1 MRSIYLSALIT
12 GFLLAGGLTDTNPIQ
27 TATAGAYLTRTIDND
42 ALGLNPASLGYY
54 GKPII
59 FGPAEDGKLDILG
72 LMDKD
77 TVSAFADLIHNYYSV
92 QLIANPSKKRVK
104 ETKKTFYHQF
114 GKNIPWAITKI
125 DSLYKLRVGD
135 FHNRD
140 TVDAFLDTVIG
151 SGFKDAWIVTR
162 NRPLEEPDQI
172 PYFTLTLAGAGLY
185 AGNNAIYPDWINN
198 QLFGGLDL
206 RDPGKKND
214 FLSVFPADNWNIN
227 MAAEIN
233 FMSFTLGNFG
243 LSIVQPE
250 VLGSGNLPP
259 AIMDVL
265 FEGVKFEQPKDLS
278 ALHMSLLA
286 ASPISVDYG
295 RQLQLPQLKNIVD
308 RFYAGAGL
316 NLLVGIADM
325 HVDADRLEIITTPDS
340 VLIEGKTTILTN
352 FDLEEFNLPDSPTPA
367 LGTGFSL
374 DLGVVADINPLLSVS
389 LSLKDLFGTTTWPE
403 RYISENEFSIR
414 LSAEDIDEIKDYN
427 DEQMDSLEQSFTK
440 FDTSYATGSGKTAY
454 PSQFILG
461 SSYRILQDLTVHAS
475 FRHFMNNDYLEGI
488 TPQLSIGVEY
498 EPTPVFPVYC
508 GIGIGGLDGFKWG
521 TGFRLNLGHFQW
533 NTGFGQTG
541 GIFNTSKGICF
552 STDFRLIF

>member
-1 MRSIYLSALIT
+1 MIT
-12 GFLLAGGLTDTNPIQ
+12 GFLFAGGVTDTNPIQ
-27 TATAGAYLTRTIDND
+27 TATAGAYMTRTIDND
-42 ALGLNPASLGYY
+42 ALGVNPASLGYY

-59 FGPAEDGKLDILG
+59 FAAAEVGKLDTLG
-72 LMDKD
+72 LMEKD
-77 TVSAFADLIHNYYSV
+77 TVSASTDSTQNYYSV
-92 QLIANPSKKRVK
+92 QLIASPSKKRVK
-104 ETKKTFYHQF
+104 ETKKTFYSQF

-140 TVDAFLDTVIG
+140 TVDAFLGTVIG

-185 AGNNAIYPDWINN
+185 AGNNAIYPNWINN

-206 RDPGKKND
+206 RDPGKKD
-214 FLSVFPADNWNIN
+214 EFLSVFPADKWNIN

-243 LSIVQPE
+243 LSIFQPE

-278 ALHMSLLA
+278 ALHLSLLA

-295 RQLQLPQLKNIVD
+295 RQLEFHQLENIID
-308 RFYAGAGL
+308 RFYAGVGL
-316 NLLVGIADM
+316 NLLVGLTDI
-325 HVDADRLEIITTPDS
+325 HVDADRLEITTTPDS
-340 VLIEGKTTILTN
+340 ILIEGETTILTN
-352 FDLEEFNLPDSPTPA
+352 FDLDSPA
-367 LGTGFSL
+367 SARGTGFSL
-374 DLGVVADINPLLSVS
+374 DLGVVADINPHLSVS

-403 RYISENEFSIR
+403 RYIAENEFSIR
-414 LSAEDIDEIKDYN
+414 LSSEDIDEIKDYN
-427 DEQMDSLEQSFTK
+427 DEQMDSLEQSFTEL
-440 FDTSYATGSGKTAY
+440 DTSYAAGSGKTAY

-461 SSYRILQDLTVHAS
+461 SSYRILQDLIVHAS

-488 TPQLSIGVEY
+488 APQLSIGVEY
-498 EPTPVFPVYC
+498 EPTPVFPIYC

-521 TGFRLNLGHFQW
+521 SGFRLNLGAFQW

>member
-1 MRSIYLSALIT
+1 MRSIYLSAMIT
-12 GFLLAGGLTDTNPIQ
+12 GFLFAGGVTDTNPIQ
-27 TATAGAYLTRTIDND
+27 TATAGAYMTRTIDND
-42 ALGLNPASLGYY
+42 ALGVNPASLGYY

-59 FGPAEDGKLDILG
+59 FAAAEDGKLDTLG
-72 LMDKD
+72 LMEKD
-77 TVSAFADLIHNYYSV
+77 TVSASTDSIQNYYSV
-92 QLIANPSKKRVK
+92 QLIASTSKKRVK
-104 ETKKTFYHQF
+104 ETKKTFYSQF

-140 TVDAFLDTVIG
+140 TVDAFLGTVIG

-185 AGNNAIYPDWINN
+185 AGNNAIYPNWINN

-206 RDPGKKND
+206 RDPGKKDD
-214 FLSVFPADNWNIN
+214 FLSVFPADKWNIN

-243 LSIVQPE
+243 LSIFQPE

-278 ALHMSLLA
+278 ALRLSLLA

-295 RQLQLPQLKNIVD
+295 RQLEFPQLENIID
-308 RFYAGAGL
+308 RFYAGVGL
-316 NLLVGIADM
+316 NLLVGLTDI
-325 HVDADRLEIITTPDS
+325 HVDADRLEITTTPDS
-340 VLIEGKTTILTN
+340 ILIEGETTILTN
-352 FDLEEFNLPDSPTPA
+352 FDLDSPA
-367 LGTGFSL
+367 SARGTGFSL
-374 DLGVVADINPLLSVS
+374 DLGVVADINPHLSVS

-403 RYISENEFSIR
+403 RYIAENEFSIR
-414 LSAEDIDEIKDYN
+414 LSSEDIDEIKDYN
-427 DEQMDSLEQSFTK
+427 DEQMDSLEQSFTEL
-440 FDTSYATGSGKTAY
+440 DTSYAAGSGKTAY

-461 SSYRILQDLTVHAS
+461 SSYRILQDLIVHAS

-488 TPQLSIGVEY
+488 APQLSIGVEY
-498 EPTPVFPVYC
+498 EPTPVFPIYC

-521 TGFRLNLGHFQW
+521 SGFRLNLGAFQW

>member
-1 MRSIYLSALIT
+1 MRSIYLSAMIT
-12 GFLLAGGLTDTNPIQ
+12 GFLFAGGVTDTNPIQ

-42 ALGLNPASLGYY
+42 ALGVNPASLGYY

-59 FGPAEDGKLDILG
+59 FAAAEDGKLDTLG
-72 LMDKD
+72 LMEKD
-77 TVSAFADLIHNYYSV
+77 TVSASADSTQNYYSV
-92 QLIANPSKKRVK
+92 QLIASPSKKRVK
-104 ETKKTFYHQF
+104 ETKKTFYSQF

-125 DSLYKLRVGD
+125 DSLYKLWVGD

-140 TVDAFLDTVIG
+140 TVDVFLGTVIE
-151 SGFKDAWIVTR
+151 SGFEDAWIVTK

-185 AGNNAIYPDWINN
+185 AGNNAIYPNWINN

-206 RDPGKKND
+206 RDPGKKDD
-214 FLSVFPADNWNIN
+214 FLSVFPADKWNIN

-243 LSIVQPE
+243 LSIFQPE

-278 ALHMSLLA
+278 ALHLSLLA

-295 RQLQLPQLKNIVD
+295 RQLEFPQLENIVD

-316 NLLVGIADM
+316 NLLVGLTDI
-325 HVDADRLEIITTPDS
+325 HVGADRLDITTTPDS
-340 VLIEGKTTILTN
+340 ILIEGKTTILTN
-352 FDLEEFNLPDSPTPA
+352 FDLDSPASA
-367 LGTGFSL
+367 LGTGFTL
-374 DLGVVADINPLLSVS
+374 DLGVVADINPHLSVS

-403 RYISENEFSIR
+403 RYIAENEFSIR
-414 LSAEDIDEIKDYN
+414 LSSEDIDEIKDYN
-427 DEQMDSLEQSFTK
+427 DEQMDSLQQSFTEL
-440 FDTSYATGSGKTAY
+440 DTSYAAGSGKTAY

-461 SSYRILQDLTVHAS
+461 SSYRILQDLIIHAS
-475 FRHFMNNDYLEGI
+475 FRHFMNNDYLVGI
-488 TPQLSIGVEY
+488 APQLSIGVEY
-498 EPTPVFPVYC
+498 EPTPVFPIYC

-521 TGFRLNLGHFQW
+521 TGFRLNLGAFQW
-533 NTGFGQTG
+533 NTGFGQNG

>member
-1 MRSIYLSALIT
+1 MRSIYLSAMIT
-12 GFLLAGGLTDTNPIQ
+12 GFLFAGGVTDTNPIQ
-27 TATAGAYLTRTIDND
+27 TATAGAYMTRTIDND
-42 ALGLNPASLGYY
+42 ALGVNPASLGYY

-59 FGPAEDGKLDILG
+59 FAAAEDGKLDTLG
-72 LMDKD
+72 LMEKD
-77 TVSAFADLIHNYYSV
+77 TVSASTDSIQNYYSV
-92 QLIANPSKKRVK
+92 QLIASTSKKRVK
-104 ETKKTFYHQF
+104 ETKKTFYSQF

-140 TVDAFLDTVIG
+140 TVDAFLGTVIG

-185 AGNNAIYPDWINN
+185 AGNNAIYPNWINN

-206 RDPGKKND
+206 RDPGKKDD
-214 FLSVFPADNWNIN
+214 FLSVFPADKWNIN

-243 LSIVQPE
+243 LSIFQPE

-278 ALHMSLLA
+278 ALHLSLLA

-295 RQLQLPQLKNIVD
+295 RQLEFHQLENIVD

-316 NLLVGIADM
+316 NLLVGLTDI
-325 HVDADRLEIITTPDS
+325 HVDADRLEITTTPDS
-340 VLIEGKTTILTN
+340 ILIEGETTILTN
-352 FDLEEFNLPDSPTPA
+352 FDLDSPA
-367 LGTGFSL
+367 SARGTGFSL
-374 DLGVVADINPLLSVS
+374 DLGVVADINPHLSVS

-403 RYISENEFSIR
+403 RYIAENEFSIR
-414 LSAEDIDEIKDYN
+414 LSSEDIDEIKDYN
-427 DEQMDSLEQSFTK
+427 DEQMDSLEQSFTEL
-440 FDTSYATGSGKTAY
+440 DTSYAAGSGKTAY

-461 SSYRILQDLTVHAS
+461 SSYRILQDLIVHAS

-488 TPQLSIGVEY
+488 APQLSIGVEY
-498 EPTPVFPVYC
+498 EPTPVFPIYC

-521 TGFRLNLGHFQW
+521 SGFRLNLGAFQW

>member
-12 GFLLAGGLTDTNPIQ
+12 GSLLAGGVTDTNPIQ
-27 TATAGAYLTRTIDND
+27 TATAGAYLTRTIGND
-42 ALGLNPASLGYY
+42 ALDVNPASLGYY

-59 FGPAEDGKLDILG
+59 FGAAEDGTLDALG
-72 LMDKD
+72 LMEKD
-77 TVSAFADLIHNYYSV
+77 TVSASADSTQNYYSV

-104 ETKKTFYHQF
+104 ETKKTFYRQF

-125 DSLYKLRVGD
+125 DSLYKLQVGD

-140 TVDAFLDTVIG
+140 TVDAFRDTVIG
-151 SGFKDAWIVTR
+151 RGFKDAWIVTR
-162 NRPLEEPDQI
+162 NRPLEEPEQI

-185 AGNNAIYPDWINN
+185 AGNNAIYPNWINN

-206 RDPGKKND
+206 RDPGKKDD
-214 FLSVFPADNWNIN
+214 FLSVFPADKWNIN

-243 LSIVQPE
+243 LSIFQPE

-278 ALHMSLLA
+278 ALHLSLLA

-295 RQLQLPQLKNIVD
+295 RQLEFHQLENIVD

-316 NLLVGIADM
+316 NLLVGLTDI
-325 HVDADRLEIITTPDS
+325 HVDADRLEITTTPDS
-340 VLIEGKTTILTN
+340 ILIEGETTILTN
-352 FDLEEFNLPDSPTPA
+352 FDLDSPA
-367 LGTGFSL
+367 SARGTGFSL
-374 DLGVVADINPLLSVS
+374 DLGVVADINPHLSVS

-403 RYISENEFSIR
+403 RYIAENEFSIR
-414 LSAEDIDEIKDYN
+414 LSSEDIDEIKDYN
-427 DEQMDSLEQSFTK
+427 DEQMDSLEQSFTEL
-440 FDTSYATGSGKTAY
+440 DTSYAAGSGKTAY

-461 SSYRILQDLTVHAS
+461 SSYRILQDLIVHAS

-488 TPQLSIGVEY
+488 APQLSIGVEY
-498 EPTPVFPVYC
+498 EPTPVFPIYC

-521 TGFRLNLGHFQW
+521 TGFRLNLGAFQW
-533 NTGFGQTG
+533 NTGFGQNG

>member
-1 MRSIYLSALIT
+1 MRSIYLSAMIT
-12 GFLLAGGLTDTNPIQ
+12 GFLFAGGVTDTNPIQ
-27 TATAGAYLTRTIDND
+27 TATAGAYLTRTIGND
-42 ALGLNPASLGYY
+42 ALDVNPASLGYY

-59 FGPAEDGKLDILG
+59 FAAAEVGKLDTLG
-72 LMDKD
+72 LMEKD
-77 TVSAFADLIHNYYSV
+77 TVSASTDSTQNYYSV
-92 QLIANPSKKRVK
+92 QLIASPSKKRVK
-104 ETKKTFYHQF
+104 ETKKTFYSQF

-140 TVDAFLDTVIG
+140 TVDAFLGTVIG

-185 AGNNAIYPDWINN
+185 AGNNAIYPNWINN

-206 RDPGKKND
+206 RDPGKKDD
-214 FLSVFPADNWNIN
+214 FLSVFPADKWNIN

-243 LSIVQPE
+243 LSIFQPE

-265 FEGVKFEQPKDLS
+265 FEGIKFEQPKDLS
-278 ALHMSLLA
+278 ALHLSLLA

-295 RQLQLPQLKNIVD
+295 RQLEFPQLENIVD

-316 NLLVGIADM
+316 NLLVGLTDI
-325 HVDADRLEIITTPDS
+325 HVDADRLEITTTPDS
-340 VLIEGKTTILTN
+340 ILIEGETTILTN
-352 FDLEEFNLPDSPTPA
+352 FDLDSPA
-367 LGTGFSL
+367 SARGTGFSL
-374 DLGVVADINPLLSVS
+374 DLGVVADINPHLSVS

-403 RYISENEFSIR
+403 RYIAENEFSIR
-414 LSAEDIDEIKDYN
+414 LSSEDIDEIKDYN
-427 DEQMDSLEQSFTK
+427 DEQMDSLEQSFTEL
-440 FDTSYATGSGKTAY
+440 DTSYAAGSGKTAY

-461 SSYRILQDLTVHAS
+461 SSYRILQDLIVHAS

-488 TPQLSIGVEY
+488 APQLSIGVEY
-498 EPTPVFPVYC
+498 EPTPVFPIYC

-521 TGFRLNLGHFQW
+521 TGFRLNLGAFQW
-533 NTGFGQTG
+533 NTGFGQNG

>member
-1 MRSIYLSALIT
+1 MRSLYLSALIT

-27 TATAGAYLTRTIDND
+27 TATAGAYLTRTIGND
-42 ALGLNPASLGYY
+42 ALGVNPASLGYY

-59 FGPAEDGKLDILG
+59 FGAAEDGKRDTLG
-72 LMDKD
+72 LMEKD
-77 TVSAFADLIHNYYSV
+77 TVSASEDSIQNYYSV

-104 ETKKTFYHQF
+104 ETKITFYGQF
-114 GKNIPWAITKI
+114 GNNIPWAVTKI
-125 DSLYKLRVGD
+125 DTLYKLRVGD

-151 SGFKDAWIVTR
+151 SGFKDAWIVTK
-162 NRPLEEPDQI
+162 NRPLEEPEQI

-185 AGNNAIYPDWINN
+185 VGNNAIYPDWINN

-206 RDPGKKND
+206 RDPGKKDD

-233 FMSFTLGNFG
+233 SMSFTLGNFG
-243 LSIVQPE
+243 LSILQPK

-265 FEGVKFEQPKDLS
+265 FEGIKFEQPKDLS
-278 ALHMSLLA
+278 ALHLSLLA

-427 DEQMDSLEQSFTK
+427 DEQMDSLEQSFTE

-461 SSYRILQDLTVHAS
+461 GSYRILQDLIVHAS
-475 FRHFMNNDYLEGI
+475 FRHFLNNDYLEDI
-488 TPQLSIGVEY
+488 TPQLSISVEY
-498 EPTPVFPVYC
+498 EPTPVFPIYC

-521 TGFRLNLGHFQW
+521 TGFRLNLGAFQW
-533 NTGFGQTG
+533 NTGFGQNG
-541 GIFNTSKGICF
+541 GIFNTSKGMCF

>member
-1 MRSIYLSALIT
+1 M
-12 GFLLAGGLTDTNPIQ
+12 
-27 TATAGAYLTRTIDND
+27 
-42 ALGLNPASLGYY
+42 
-54 GKPII
+54 
-59 FGPAEDGKLDILG
+59 E
-72 LMDKD
+72 KD
-77 TVSAFADLIHNYYSV
+77 TVSASADLTQNYYSV

-104 ETKKTFYHQF
+104 ETKKTFYSQF

-140 TVDAFLDTVIG
+140 TVDAFLEIVIG

-185 AGNNAIYPDWINN
+185 ASNNAIYPDWINN

-206 RDPGKKND
+206 RDPGKKDD

-233 FMSFTLGNFG
+233 TMSFTLGNFG
-243 LSIVQPE
+243 LSILQPK

-265 FEGVKFEQPKDLS
+265 FEGIKFEQPKDLS
-278 ALHMSLLA
+278 ALHLSLLA
-286 ASPISVDYG
+286 ASSISVDYG

-374 DLGVVADINPLLSVS
+374 DLGVVADINHQLSVS
-389 LSLKDLFGTTTWPE
+389 LALKDLFGTTTWPE
-403 RYISENEFSIR
+403 RYITENEFSIR

-461 SSYRILQDLTVHAS
+461 GSYRILQDLIVHAS
-475 FRHFMNNDYLEGI
+475 FRHFLNNDYLEGI
-488 TPQLSIGVEY
+488 TPQLSISVEY
-498 EPTPVFPVYC
+498 EPTPVFPIYF

-521 TGFRLNLGHFQW
+521 TGFRLNLGAFQW
-533 NTGFGQTG
+533 NTGFGQNG
-541 GIFNTSKGICF
+541 GIFNTSKGMCF

>member
-1 MRSIYLSALIT
+1 MRSIYLSAMIT
-12 GFLLAGGLTDTNPIQ
+12 GFLFAGGVTDTNPIQ
-27 TATAGAYLTRTIDND
+27 TATAGAYMTRTIDND
-42 ALGLNPASLGYY
+42 ALGVNPASLGYY

-59 FGPAEDGKLDILG
+59 FAAAEDGKLDTLG
-72 LMDKD
+72 LMEKD
-77 TVSAFADLIHNYYSV
+77 TVSASTDSIQNYYSV
-92 QLIANPSKKRVK
+92 QLIASTSKKRVK
-104 ETKKTFYHQF
+104 ETKKTFYSQF

-140 TVDAFLDTVIG
+140 TVDAFLGTVIG

-185 AGNNAIYPDWINN
+185 AGNNAIYPNWINN

-206 RDPGKKND
+206 RDPGKKDD
-214 FLSVFPADNWNIN
+214 FLSVFPADKWNIN

-243 LSIVQPE
+243 LSIFQPE

-278 ALHMSLLA
+278 ALHLSLLA

-295 RQLQLPQLKNIVD
+295 RQLEFHQLENIID
-308 RFYAGAGL
+308 RFYAGVGL
-316 NLLVGIADM
+316 NLLVGLTDI
-325 HVDADRLEIITTPDS
+325 HVDADRLEITTTPDS
-340 VLIEGKTTILTN
+340 ILIEGETTILTN
-352 FDLEEFNLPDSPTPA
+352 FDLDSPA
-367 LGTGFSL
+367 SARGTGFSL
-374 DLGVVADINPLLSVS
+374 DLGVVADINPHLSVS

-403 RYISENEFSIR
+403 RYIAENEFSIR
-414 LSAEDIDEIKDYN
+414 LSSEDIDEIKDYN
-427 DEQMDSLEQSFTK
+427 DEQMDSLEQSFTEL
-440 FDTSYATGSGKTAY
+440 DTSYAAGSGKTAY

-461 SSYRILQDLTVHAS
+461 SSYRILQDLIVHAS

-488 TPQLSIGVEY
+488 APQLSIGVEY
-498 EPTPVFPVYC
+498 EPTPVFPIYC

-521 TGFRLNLGHFQW
+521 TGFRLNLGAFQW
-533 NTGFGQTG
+533 NTGFGQNG

>member
-27 TATAGAYLTRTIDND
+27 TATAGAYLTRTIGND
-42 ALGLNPASLGYY
+42 ALGVNPASLGYY

-59 FGPAEDGKLDILG
+59 FGAAEDGKLDTLG
-72 LMDKD
+72 LMEKD
-77 TVSAFADLIHNYYSV
+77 TVSASEDSIQNYYSV

-104 ETKKTFYHQF
+104 ETKITFYGQF
-114 GKNIPWAITKI
+114 GNNIPWAVTKI
-125 DSLYKLRVGD
+125 DTLYKLRVGD

-151 SGFKDAWIVTR
+151 SGFKDAWIVTK
-162 NRPLEEPDQI
+162 NRPLEEPEQI

-185 AGNNAIYPDWINN
+185 VGNNAIYPDWINN

-206 RDPGKKND
+206 RDPGKKDD

-233 FMSFTLGNFG
+233 TMSFTLGNFG
-243 LSIVQPE
+243 LSILQPK

-265 FEGVKFEQPKDLS
+265 FEGIKFEQPKDLS
-278 ALHMSLLA
+278 ALHISLLA

-427 DEQMDSLEQSFTK
+427 DEQMDSLEQSFTE

-461 SSYRILQDLTVHAS
+461 GSYRILQDLIVHAS
-475 FRHFMNNDYLEGI
+475 FRHFLNNDYLEDI
-488 TPQLSIGVEY
+488 TPQLSISIEY
-498 EPTPVFPVYC
+498 EPTPVFPIYC

-521 TGFRLNLGHFQW
+521 TGFRLNLGAFQW
-533 NTGFGQTG
+533 NTGFGQNG
-541 GIFNTSKGICF
+541 GIFNTSKGMCF

>member
-1 MRSIYLSALIT
+1 MRSIYLSAMIT
-12 GFLLAGGLTDTNPIQ
+12 GFLFAGGVTDTNPIQ
-27 TATAGAYLTRTIDND
+27 TATAGAYMTRTIDND
-42 ALGLNPASLGYY
+42 ALGVNPASLGYY

-59 FGPAEDGKLDILG
+59 FAAAEVGKLDTLG
-72 LMDKD
+72 LMEKD
-77 TVSAFADLIHNYYSV
+77 TVSASTDSTQNYYSV
-92 QLIANPSKKRVK
+92 QLIASPSKKRVK
-104 ETKKTFYHQF
+104 ETKKTFYSQF

-140 TVDAFLDTVIG
+140 TVDAFLGTVIG

-185 AGNNAIYPDWINN
+185 AGNNAIYPNWINN

-206 RDPGKKND
+206 RDPGKKDD
-214 FLSVFPADNWNIN
+214 FLSVFPADKWNIN

-243 LSIVQPE
+243 LSIFQPE

-278 ALHMSLLA
+278 ALHLSLLA

-295 RQLQLPQLKNIVD
+295 RQLEFHQLENIID
-308 RFYAGAGL
+308 RFYAGVGL
-316 NLLVGIADM
+316 NLLVGLTDI
-325 HVDADRLEIITTPDS
+325 HVDADRLEITTTPDS
-340 VLIEGKTTILTN
+340 ILIEGETTILTN
-352 FDLEEFNLPDSPTPA
+352 FDLDSPA
-367 LGTGFSL
+367 SARGTGFSL
-374 DLGVVADINPLLSVS
+374 DLGVVADINPHLSVS

-403 RYISENEFSIR
+403 RYIAENEFSIR
-414 LSAEDIDEIKDYN
+414 LSSEDIDEIKDYN
-427 DEQMDSLEQSFTK
+427 DEQMDSLEQSFTEL
-440 FDTSYATGSGKTAY
+440 DTSYAAGSGKTAY

-461 SSYRILQDLTVHAS
+461 SSYRILQDLIVHAS

-488 TPQLSIGVEY
+488 APQLSIGVEY
-498 EPTPVFPVYC
+498 EPTPVFPIYC

-521 TGFRLNLGHFQW
+521 TGFRLNLGAFQW
-533 NTGFGQTG
+533 NTGFGQNG

>member
-1 MRSIYLSALIT
+1 MIT
-12 GFLLAGGLTDTNPIQ
+12 GFLFAGGVTDTNPIQ
-27 TATAGAYLTRTIDND
+27 TATAGAYMTRTIDND
-42 ALGLNPASLGYY
+42 ALGVNPASLGYY

-59 FGPAEDGKLDILG
+59 FAAAEDGKLDTLG
-72 LMDKD
+72 LMEKD
-77 TVSAFADLIHNYYSV
+77 TVSASTDSTQNYYSV
-92 QLIANPSKKRVK
+92 QLIASPSKKRVK
-104 ETKKTFYHQF
+104 ETKKTFYSQF

-140 TVDAFLDTVIG
+140 TVDAFLGTVIG

-185 AGNNAIYPDWINN
+185 AGNNAIYPNWINN

-206 RDPGKKND
+206 RDPGKKD
-214 FLSVFPADNWNIN
+214 EFLSVFPADKWDIN

-243 LSIVQPE
+243 LSIFQPE

-278 ALHMSLLA
+278 ALHLSLLA

-295 RQLQLPQLKNIVD
+295 RQLEFHQLENIVD

-316 NLLVGIADM
+316 NLLVGLTDI
-325 HVDADRLEIITTPDS
+325 HVDADRLEITTTPDS
-340 VLIEGKTTILTN
+340 ILIEGETTILTN
-352 FDLEEFNLPDSPTPA
+352 FDLDSPA
-367 LGTGFSL
+367 SARGTGFSL
-374 DLGVVADINPLLSVS
+374 DLGVVADINPHLSVS

-403 RYISENEFSIR
+403 RYIAENEFSIR
-414 LSAEDIDEIKDYN
+414 LSSEDIDEIKDYN
-427 DEQMDSLEQSFTK
+427 DEQMDSLEQSFTEL
-440 FDTSYATGSGKTAY
+440 DTSYAAGSGKTAY

-461 SSYRILQDLTVHAS
+461 SSYRILQDLIVHAS

-488 TPQLSIGVEY
+488 APQLSIGVEY
-498 EPTPVFPVYC
+498 EPTPVFPIYC

-521 TGFRLNLGHFQW
+521 TGFRLNLGAFQW

>member
-27 TATAGAYLTRTIDND
+27 TATAGAYLTRTIGND
-42 ALGLNPASLGYY
+42 ALGVNPASLGYY

-59 FGPAEDGKLDILG
+59 FGAAEDGKLDTLG
-72 LMDKD
+72 LMEKD
-77 TVSAFADLIHNYYSV
+77 TVSASEDSIQNYYSV

-104 ETKKTFYHQF
+104 ETKITFYGQF
-114 GKNIPWAITKI
+114 GNNIPWAVTKI
-125 DSLYKLRVGD
+125 DTLYKLRVGD

-151 SGFKDAWIVTR
+151 SGFKDAWIVTK
-162 NRPLEEPDQI
+162 NRPLEEPEQI

-185 AGNNAIYPDWINN
+185 VGNNAIYPDWINN

-206 RDPGKKND
+206 RDPGKKDD

-243 LSIVQPE
+243 LSIFQPE

-278 ALHMSLLA
+278 ALHLSLLA

-295 RQLQLPQLKNIVD
+295 RQLEFHQLENIVD

-316 NLLVGIADM
+316 NLLVGLTDI
-325 HVDADRLEIITTPDS
+325 HVDADRLEITTTPDS
-340 VLIEGKTTILTN
+340 ILIEGETTILTN
-352 FDLEEFNLPDSPTPA
+352 FDLDSPA
-367 LGTGFSL
+367 SARGTGFSL
-374 DLGVVADINPLLSVS
+374 DLGVVADINPHLSVS

-403 RYISENEFSIR
+403 RYIAENEFSIR
-414 LSAEDIDEIKDYN
+414 LSSEDIDEIKDYN
-427 DEQMDSLEQSFTK
+427 DEQMDSLEQSFTEL
-440 FDTSYATGSGKTAY
+440 DTSYAAGSGKTAY

-461 SSYRILQDLTVHAS
+461 SSYRILQDLIVHAS

-488 TPQLSIGVEY
+488 APQLSIGVEY
-498 EPTPVFPVYC
+498 EPTPVFPIYC

-521 TGFRLNLGHFQW
+521 TGFRLNLGAFQW
-533 NTGFGQTG
+533 NTGFGQNG

>member
-1 MRSIYLSALIT
+1 MIT
-12 GFLLAGGLTDTNPIQ
+12 GFLFAGGVTDTNPIQ

-42 ALGLNPASLGYY
+42 ALGVNPASLGYY

-59 FGPAEDGKLDILG
+59 FAAAEDGKLDTLG
-72 LMDKD
+72 LMEKD
-77 TVSAFADLIHNYYSV
+77 TVSASADSTQNYYSV
-92 QLIANPSKKRVK
+92 QLIASPSKKRVK
-104 ETKKTFYHQF
+104 ETKKTFYSQF

-125 DSLYKLRVGD
+125 DSLYKLWVGD

-140 TVDAFLDTVIG
+140 TVDVFLGTVIE
-151 SGFKDAWIVTR
+151 SGFEDAWIVTK

-185 AGNNAIYPDWINN
+185 AGNNAIYPNWINN

-206 RDPGKKND
+206 RDPGKKDD
-214 FLSVFPADNWNIN
+214 FLSVFPADKWNIN

-243 LSIVQPE
+243 LSIFQPE

-278 ALHMSLLA
+278 ALHLSLLA

-295 RQLQLPQLKNIVD
+295 RQLEFPQLENIVD

-316 NLLVGIADM
+316 NLLVGLTDI
-325 HVDADRLEIITTPDS
+325 HVGADRLDITTTPDS
-340 VLIEGKTTILTN
+340 ILIEGKTTILTN
-352 FDLEEFNLPDSPTPA
+352 FDLDSPASA
-367 LGTGFSL
+367 LGTGFTL
-374 DLGVVADINPLLSVS
+374 DLGVVADINPHLSVS

-403 RYISENEFSIR
+403 RYIAENEFSIR
-414 LSAEDIDEIKDYN
+414 LSSEDIDEIKDYN
-427 DEQMDSLEQSFTK
+427 DEQMDSLQQSFTEL
-440 FDTSYATGSGKTAY
+440 DTSYAAGSGKTAY

-461 SSYRILQDLTVHAS
+461 SSYRILQDLIIHAS
-475 FRHFMNNDYLEGI
+475 FRHFMNNDYLVGI
-488 TPQLSIGVEY
+488 APQLSIGVEY
-498 EPTPVFPVYC
+498 EPTPVFPIYC

-521 TGFRLNLGHFQW
+521 TGFRLNLGAFQW
-533 NTGFGQTG
+533 NTGFGQNG

>member
-1 MRSIYLSALIT
+1 MIT
-12 GFLLAGGLTDTNPIQ
+12 GFLFAGGVTDTNPIQ

-42 ALGLNPASLGYY
+42 ALGVNPASLGYY

-59 FGPAEDGKLDILG
+59 FAAAEDGKLDTLG
-72 LMDKD
+72 LMEKD
-77 TVSAFADLIHNYYSV
+77 TVSASADSTQNYYSV
-92 QLIANPSKKRVK
+92 QLIASPSKKRVK
-104 ETKKTFYHQF
+104 ETKKTFYSQF

-125 DSLYKLRVGD
+125 DSLYKLWVGD

-140 TVDAFLDTVIG
+140 TVDVFLGTVIE
-151 SGFKDAWIVTR
+151 SGFEDAWIVTK

-185 AGNNAIYPDWINN
+185 AGNNAIYPNWINN

-206 RDPGKKND
+206 RDPGKKDD
-214 FLSVFPADNWNIN
+214 FLSVFPADKWNIN

-243 LSIVQPE
+243 LSIFQPE

-278 ALHMSLLA
+278 ALHLSLLA

-295 RQLQLPQLKNIVD
+295 RQLEFPQLENIVD

-316 NLLVGIADM
+316 NLLVGLTDI
-325 HVDADRLEIITTPDS
+325 HVDADRLDITTTPDS
-340 VLIEGKTTILTN
+340 ILIEGKTTILTN
-352 FDLEEFNLPDSPTPA
+352 FDLDSPASA
-367 LGTGFSL
+367 LGTGFTL
-374 DLGVVADINPLLSVS
+374 DLGVVADINPHLSVS

-403 RYISENEFSIR
+403 RYIAENEFSIR
-414 LSAEDIDEIKDYN
+414 LSSEDIDEIKDYN
-427 DEQMDSLEQSFTK
+427 DEQMDSLQQSFTEL
-440 FDTSYATGSGKTAY
+440 DTSYAAGSGKTAY

-461 SSYRILQDLTVHAS
+461 SSYRILQDLIIHAS
-475 FRHFMNNDYLEGI
+475 FRHFMNNDYLVGI
-488 TPQLSIGVEY
+488 APQLSIGVEY
-498 EPTPVFPVYC
+498 EPTPVFPIYC

-521 TGFRLNLGHFQW
+521 TGFRLNLGAFQW
-533 NTGFGQTG
+533 NTGFGQNG

>member
-1 MRSIYLSALIT
+1 MRSIYLSAMIT
-12 GFLLAGGLTDTNPIQ
+12 GFLFAGGVTDTNPIQ
-27 TATAGAYLTRTIDND
+27 TATAGAYMTRTIDND
-42 ALGLNPASLGYY
+42 ALGVNPASLGYY

-59 FGPAEDGKLDILG
+59 FAAAEDGKLDTLG
-72 LMDKD
+72 LMEKD
-77 TVSAFADLIHNYYSV
+77 TVSASTDSIQNYYSV
-92 QLIANPSKKRVK
+92 QLIASTSKKRVK
-104 ETKKTFYHQF
+104 ETKKTFYSQF

-140 TVDAFLDTVIG
+140 TVDAFLGTVIG

-185 AGNNAIYPDWINN
+185 AGNNAIYPNWINN

-206 RDPGKKND
+206 RDPGKKDD
-214 FLSVFPADNWNIN
+214 FLSVFPADKWNIN

-243 LSIVQPE
+243 LSIFQPE

-278 ALHMSLLA
+278 ALHLSLLA

-295 RQLQLPQLKNIVD
+295 RQLEFHQLENIVD

-316 NLLVGIADM
+316 NLLVGLTDI
-325 HVDADRLEIITTPDS
+325 HVDADRLEITTTPDS
-340 VLIEGKTTILTN
+340 ILIEGETTILTN
-352 FDLEEFNLPDSPTPA
+352 FDLDSPA
-367 LGTGFSL
+367 SARGTGFSL
-374 DLGVVADINPLLSVS
+374 DLGVVADINPHLSVS

-403 RYISENEFSIR
+403 RYIAENEFSIR
-414 LSAEDIDEIKDYN
+414 LSSEDIDEIKDYN
-427 DEQMDSLEQSFTK
+427 DEQMDSLEQSFTEL
-440 FDTSYATGSGKTAY
+440 DTSYAAGSGKTAY

-461 SSYRILQDLTVHAS
+461 SSYRILQDLIVHAS

-488 TPQLSIGVEY
+488 APQLSIGVEY
-498 EPTPVFPVYC
+498 EPTPVFPIYC

-521 TGFRLNLGHFQW
+521 TGFRLNLGAFQW
-533 NTGFGQTG
+533 NTGFGQNG

>member
-1 MRSIYLSALIT
+1 MIT
-12 GFLLAGGLTDTNPIQ
+12 GFLFAGGVTDTNPIQ
-27 TATAGAYLTRTIDND
+27 TATAGAYMTRTIDND
-42 ALGLNPASLGYY
+42 ALGVNPASLGYY

-59 FGPAEDGKLDILG
+59 FAAAEVGKLDTLG
-72 LMDKD
+72 LMEKD
-77 TVSAFADLIHNYYSV
+77 TVSASTDSTQNYYSV
-92 QLIANPSKKRVK
+92 QLIASPSKKRVK
-104 ETKKTFYHQF
+104 ETKKTFYRQF

-140 TVDAFLDTVIG
+140 TVDAFLGTVIG

-185 AGNNAIYPDWINN
+185 AGNNAIYPNWINN

-206 RDPGKKND
+206 RDPGKKD
-214 FLSVFPADNWNIN
+214 EFLSVFPADKWDIN

-243 LSIVQPE
+243 LSIFQPE

-278 ALHMSLLA
+278 ALHLSLLA

-295 RQLQLPQLKNIVD
+295 RQLEFHQLENIID
-308 RFYAGAGL
+308 RFYAGVGL
-316 NLLVGIADM
+316 NLLVGLTDI
-325 HVDADRLEIITTPDS
+325 HVDADRLEITTTPDS
-340 VLIEGKTTILTN
+340 ILIEGETTILTN
-352 FDLEEFNLPDSPTPA
+352 FDLDSPA
-367 LGTGFSL
+367 SARGTGFSL
-374 DLGVVADINPLLSVS
+374 DLGVVADINPHLSVS

-403 RYISENEFSIR
+403 RYIAENEFSIR
-414 LSAEDIDEIKDYN
+414 LSSEDIDEIKDYN
-427 DEQMDSLEQSFTK
+427 DEQMDSLEQSFTEL
-440 FDTSYATGSGKTAY
+440 DTSYAAGSGKTAY

-461 SSYRILQDLTVHAS
+461 SSYRILQDLIVHAS

-488 TPQLSIGVEY
+488 APQLSIGVEY
-498 EPTPVFPVYC
+498 EPTPVFPIYC

-521 TGFRLNLGHFQW
+521 TGFRLNLGAFQW
-533 NTGFGQTG
+533 NTGFGQNG

>member
-1 MRSIYLSALIT
+1 MRSIYLSAMIT
-12 GFLLAGGLTDTNPIQ
+12 GFLFAGGVTDTNPIQ

-42 ALGLNPASLGYY
+42 ALGVNPASLGYY

-59 FGPAEDGKLDILG
+59 FAAAEDGKLDTLG
-72 LMDKD
+72 LMEKD
-77 TVSAFADLIHNYYSV
+77 TVSASADSTQNYYSV
-92 QLIANPSKKRVK
+92 QLIASPSKKRVK
-104 ETKKTFYHQF
+104 ETKKTFYSQF

-125 DSLYKLRVGD
+125 DSLYKLWVGD

-140 TVDAFLDTVIG
+140 TVDVFLGTVIE
-151 SGFKDAWIVTR
+151 SGFEDAWIVTK

-185 AGNNAIYPDWINN
+185 AGNNAIYPNWINN

-206 RDPGKKND
+206 RDPGKKDD
-214 FLSVFPADNWNIN
+214 FLSVFPADKWNIN

-243 LSIVQPE
+243 LSIFQPE

-278 ALHMSLLA
+278 ALHLSLLA

-295 RQLQLPQLKNIVD
+295 RQLEFPQLENIVD

-316 NLLVGIADM
+316 NLLVGLTDI
-325 HVDADRLEIITTPDS
+325 HVGADRLDITTTPDS
-340 VLIEGKTTILTN
+340 ILIEGKTTILTN
-352 FDLEEFNLPDSPTPA
+352 FDLDSPASA
-367 LGTGFSL
+367 LGTGFTL
-374 DLGVVADINPLLSVS
+374 DLGVVADINPHLSVS
-389 LSLKDLFGTTTWPE
+389 LSLKDLFGTTTWSE
-403 RYISENEFSIR
+403 RYITENEFSIR
-414 LSAEDIDEIKDYN
+414 LSAEDIDDIQDYN

-440 FDTSYATGSGKTAY
+440 LDTSYAAGSGKTAY

-461 SSYRILQDLTVHAS
+461 SSYRILQDLIIHAS
-475 FRHFMNNDYLEGI
+475 FRHFMNNDYLVGI
-488 TPQLSIGVEY
+488 APQLSIGVEY
-498 EPTPVFPVYC
+498 EPTPVFPIYC

-521 TGFRLNLGHFQW
+521 TGFRLNLGAFQW
-533 NTGFGQTG
+533 NTGFGQNG

>member
-1 MRSIYLSALIT
+1 
-12 GFLLAGGLTDTNPIQ
+12 
-27 TATAGAYLTRTIDND
+27 
-42 ALGLNPASLGYY
+42 
-54 GKPII
+54 
-59 FGPAEDGKLDILG
+59 
-72 LMDKD
+72 
-77 TVSAFADLIHNYYSV
+77 
-92 QLIANPSKKRVK
+92 
-104 ETKKTFYHQF
+104 
-114 GKNIPWAITKI
+114 
-125 DSLYKLRVGD
+125 
-135 FHNRD
+135 
-140 TVDAFLDTVIG
+140 VIG

-185 AGNNAIYPDWINN
+185 AGNNAIYPNWINN

-206 RDPGKKND
+206 RDPGKKDD
-214 FLSVFPADNWNIN
+214 FLSVFPADKWNIN

-243 LSIVQPE
+243 LSIFQPE

-278 ALHMSLLA
+278 ALHLSLLA

-295 RQLQLPQLKNIVD
+295 RQLEFHQLENIVD

-316 NLLVGIADM
+316 NLLVGLTDI
-325 HVDADRLEIITTPDS
+325 HVDADRLEITTTPDS
-340 VLIEGKTTILTN
+340 ILIEGETTILTN
-352 FDLEEFNLPDSPTPA
+352 FDLDSPA
-367 LGTGFSL
+367 SARGTGFSL
-374 DLGVVADINPLLSVS
+374 DLGVVADINPHLSVS

-403 RYISENEFSIR
+403 RYIAENEFSIR
-414 LSAEDIDEIKDYN
+414 LSSEDIDEIKDYN
-427 DEQMDSLEQSFTK
+427 DEQMDSLEQSFTEL
-440 FDTSYATGSGKTAY
+440 DTSYAAGSGKTAY

-461 SSYRILQDLTVHAS
+461 SSYRILQDLIVHAS

-488 TPQLSIGVEY
+488 APQLSIGVEY
-498 EPTPVFPVYC
+498 EPTPVFPIYC

-521 TGFRLNLGHFQW
+521 TGFRLNLGAFQW
-533 NTGFGQTG
+533 NTGFGQNG

>member
-27 TATAGAYLTRTIDND
+27 TATAGAYLTRTIGND
-42 ALGLNPASLGYY
+42 ALGVNPASLGYY

-59 FGPAEDGKLDILG
+59 FGAAEDGKLDTLG
-72 LMDKD
+72 LMEKD
-77 TVSAFADLIHNYYSV
+77 TVSASEDSIQNYYSV

-104 ETKKTFYHQF
+104 ETKITFYGQF
-114 GKNIPWAITKI
+114 GNNIPWAVTKI
-125 DSLYKLRVGD
+125 DTLYKLRVGD

-427 DEQMDSLEQSFTK
+427 DEQMDSLEQSFTE

-461 SSYRILQDLTVHAS
+461 GSYRILQDLIVHAS
-475 FRHFMNNDYLEGI
+475 FRHFLNNDYLEDI
-488 TPQLSIGVEY
+488 TPQLSISIEY
-498 EPTPVFPVYC
+498 EPTPVFPIYC

-521 TGFRLNLGHFQW
+521 TGFRLNLGAFQW
-533 NTGFGQTG
+533 NTGFGQNG
-541 GIFNTSKGICF
+541 GIFNTSKGMCF

>member
-1 MRSIYLSALIT
+1 MRSIYLSAMIT
-12 GFLLAGGLTDTNPIQ
+12 GFLFAGGVTDTNPIQ
-27 TATAGAYLTRTIDND
+27 TATAGAYMTRTIDND
-42 ALGLNPASLGYY
+42 ALGVNPASLGYY

-59 FGPAEDGKLDILG
+59 FAAAEDGKLDTLG
-72 LMDKD
+72 LMEKD
-77 TVSAFADLIHNYYSV
+77 TVSASTDSTQNYYSV
-92 QLIANPSKKRVK
+92 QLIASPSKKRVK
-104 ETKKTFYHQF
+104 ETKKTFYSQF

-140 TVDAFLDTVIG
+140 TVDAFLGTVIG

-185 AGNNAIYPDWINN
+185 AGNNAIYPNWINN

-206 RDPGKKND
+206 RDPGKKDD
-214 FLSVFPADNWNIN
+214 FLSVFPADKWNIN

-243 LSIVQPE
+243 LSIFQPE

-278 ALHMSLLA
+278 ALRLSLLA

-295 RQLQLPQLKNIVD
+295 RQLEFPQLENIVD

-316 NLLVGIADM
+316 NLLVGLTDI
-325 HVDADRLEIITTPDS
+325 HVDADRLEITTTPDS
-340 VLIEGKTTILTN
+340 ILIEGETTILTN
-352 FDLEEFNLPDSPTPA
+352 FDLDSPA
-367 LGTGFSL
+367 SARGTGFSL
-374 DLGVVADINPLLSVS
+374 DLGVVADINPHLSVS

-403 RYISENEFSIR
+403 RYIAENEFSIR
-414 LSAEDIDEIKDYN
+414 LSSEDIDEIKDYN
-427 DEQMDSLEQSFTK
+427 DEQMDSLEQSFTEL
-440 FDTSYATGSGKTAY
+440 DTSYAAGSGKTAY

-461 SSYRILQDLTVHAS
+461 SSYRILQDLIVHAS

-488 TPQLSIGVEY
+488 APQLSIGVEY
-498 EPTPVFPVYC
+498 EPTPVFPIYC

-521 TGFRLNLGHFQW
+521 SGFRLNLGAFQW
-533 NTGFGQTG
+533 NTGFGQNG

>member
-1 MRSIYLSALIT
+1 MRSIYLSAMIT
-12 GFLLAGGLTDTNPIQ
+12 GFLFAGGVTDTNPIQ
-27 TATAGAYLTRTIDND
+27 TATAGAYMTRTIDND
-42 ALGLNPASLGYY
+42 ALGVNPASLGYY

-59 FGPAEDGKLDILG
+59 FAAAEDGKLDTLG
-72 LMDKD
+72 LMEKD
-77 TVSAFADLIHNYYSV
+77 TVSASTDSIQNYYSV
-92 QLIANPSKKRVK
+92 QLIASTSKKRVK
-104 ETKKTFYHQF
+104 ETKKTFYSQF

-140 TVDAFLDTVIG
+140 TVDAFLGTVIG

-185 AGNNAIYPDWINN
+185 AGNNAIYPNWINN

-206 RDPGKKND
+206 RDPGKKDD
-214 FLSVFPADNWNIN
+214 FLSVFPADKWNIN

-243 LSIVQPE
+243 LSIFQPE

-278 ALHMSLLA
+278 ALHLSLLA

-295 RQLQLPQLKNIVD
+295 RQLEFPQLENIVD

-316 NLLVGIADM
+316 NLLVGLTDI
-325 HVDADRLEIITTPDS
+325 HVDADRLEITTTPDS
-340 VLIEGKTTILTN
+340 ILIEGETTILTN
-352 FDLEEFNLPDSPTPA
+352 FDLDSPA
-367 LGTGFSL
+367 SARGTGFSL
-374 DLGVVADINPLLSVS
+374 DLGVVADINPHLSVS

-403 RYISENEFSIR
+403 RYIAENEFSIR
-414 LSAEDIDEIKDYN
+414 LSSEDIDEIKDYN
-427 DEQMDSLEQSFTK
+427 DEQMDSLEQSFTEL
-440 FDTSYATGSGKTAY
+440 DTSYAAGSGKTAY

-461 SSYRILQDLTVHAS
+461 GSYRILQDLIVHAS
-475 FRHFMNNDYLEGI
+475 FRHFLNNDYLEDI
-488 TPQLSIGVEY
+488 TPQLSISIEY
-498 EPTPVFPVYC
+498 EPTPVFPIYC

-521 TGFRLNLGHFQW
+521 TGFRLNLGAFQW
-533 NTGFGQTG
+533 NTGFGQNG
-541 GIFNTSKGICF
+541 GIFNTSKGMCF

>member
-1 MRSIYLSALIT
+1 MRSIYLSAMIT
-12 GFLLAGGLTDTNPIQ
+12 GFLFAGGVTDTNPIQ
-27 TATAGAYLTRTIDND
+27 TATAGAYMTRTIDND
-42 ALGLNPASLGYY
+42 ALGVNPASLGYY

-59 FGPAEDGKLDILG
+59 FAAAEDGKLDTLG
-72 LMDKD
+72 LMEKD
-77 TVSAFADLIHNYYSV
+77 TVSASADSTQNYYSV
-92 QLIANPSKKRVK
+92 QLIASPSKKRVK
-104 ETKKTFYHQF
+104 ETKKTFYSQF

-140 TVDAFLDTVIG
+140 TVDAFLGTVIG

-185 AGNNAIYPDWINN
+185 AGNNAIYPNWINN

-206 RDPGKKND
+206 RDPGKKDD
-214 FLSVFPADNWNIN
+214 FLSVFPADKWNIN

-243 LSIVQPE
+243 LSIFQPE

-278 ALHMSLLA
+278 ALHLSLLA

-295 RQLQLPQLKNIVD
+295 RQLEFHQLENIID
-308 RFYAGAGL
+308 RFYAGVGL
-316 NLLVGIADM
+316 NLLVGLTDI
-325 HVDADRLEIITTPDS
+325 HVDADRLEITTTPDS
-340 VLIEGKTTILTN
+340 ILIEGETTILTN
-352 FDLEEFNLPDSPTPA
+352 FDLDSPA
-367 LGTGFSL
+367 SARGTGFSL
-374 DLGVVADINPLLSVS
+374 DLGVVADINPHLSVS

-403 RYISENEFSIR
+403 RYIAENEFSIR
-414 LSAEDIDEIKDYN
+414 LSSEDIDEIKDYN
-427 DEQMDSLEQSFTK
+427 DEQMDSLEQSFTEL
-440 FDTSYATGSGKTAY
+440 DTSYAAGSGKTAY

-461 SSYRILQDLTVHAS
+461 GSYRILQDLIVHAS
-475 FRHFMNNDYLEGI
+475 FRHYLNNDYLEGI

-498 EPTPVFPVYC
+498 EPTPVFPIYC

-521 TGFRLNLGHFQW
+521 TGFRLNLGAFQW
-533 NTGFGQTG
+533 NTGFGQSG
-541 GIFNTSKGICF
+541 GIFNTSKGMCF

>member
-1 MRSIYLSALIT
+1 MRSIYLSAMIT
-12 GFLLAGGLTDTNPIQ
+12 GFLFAGGVTDTNPIQ
-27 TATAGAYLTRTIDND
+27 TATAGAYMTRTIDND
-42 ALGLNPASLGYY
+42 ALGVNPASLGYY

-59 FGPAEDGKLDILG
+59 FAAAEDGKLDTLG
-72 LMDKD
+72 LMEKD
-77 TVSAFADLIHNYYSV
+77 TVSASTDSIQNYYSV
-92 QLIANPSKKRVK
+92 QLIASTSKKRVK
-104 ETKKTFYHQF
+104 ETKKTFYSQF

-140 TVDAFLDTVIG
+140 TVDAFLGTVIG

-185 AGNNAIYPDWINN
+185 AGNNAIYPNWINN

-206 RDPGKKND
+206 RDPGKKDD
-214 FLSVFPADNWNIN
+214 FLSVFPADKWNIN

-243 LSIVQPE
+243 LSIFQPE

-278 ALHMSLLA
+278 ALRLSLLA

-295 RQLQLPQLKNIVD
+295 RQLEFPQLENIVD

-316 NLLVGIADM
+316 NLLVGLTDI
-325 HVDADRLEIITTPDS
+325 HVDADRLEITTTPDS
-340 VLIEGKTTILTN
+340 ILIEGETTILTN
-352 FDLEEFNLPDSPTPA
+352 FDLDSPA
-367 LGTGFSL
+367 SARGTGFSL
-374 DLGVVADINPLLSVS
+374 DLGVVADINPHLSVS

-403 RYISENEFSIR
+403 RYIAENEFSIR
-414 LSAEDIDEIKDYN
+414 LSSEDIDEIKDYN
-427 DEQMDSLEQSFTK
+427 DEQMDSLEQSFTEL
-440 FDTSYATGSGKTAY
+440 DTSYAAGSGKTAY

-461 SSYRILQDLTVHAS
+461 SSYRILQDLIVHAS

-488 TPQLSIGVEY
+488 APQLSIGVEY
-498 EPTPVFPVYC
+498 EPTPVFPIYC

-521 TGFRLNLGHFQW
+521 TGFRLNLGAFQW
-533 NTGFGQTG
+533 NTGFGQNG

>member
-1 MRSIYLSALIT
+1 MRSIYLSAMIT
-12 GFLLAGGLTDTNPIQ
+12 GFLFAGGVTDTNPIQ
-27 TATAGAYLTRTIDND
+27 TATAGAYMTRTIDND
-42 ALGLNPASLGYY
+42 ALGVNPASLGYY

-59 FGPAEDGKLDILG
+59 FAAAEDGKLDTLG
-72 LMDKD
+72 LMEKD
-77 TVSAFADLIHNYYSV
+77 TVSASTDSTQNYYSV
-92 QLIANPSKKRVK
+92 QLIASPSKKRVK
-104 ETKKTFYHQF
+104 ETKKTFYSQF

-140 TVDAFLDTVIG
+140 TVDAFLGTVIG

-185 AGNNAIYPDWINN
+185 AGNNAIYPNWINN

-206 RDPGKKND
+206 RDPGKKDD
-214 FLSVFPADNWNIN
+214 FLSVFPADKWNIN

-243 LSIVQPE
+243 LSIFQPE

-278 ALHMSLLA
+278 ALHLSLLA

-295 RQLQLPQLKNIVD
+295 RQLEFHQLENIID
-308 RFYAGAGL
+308 RFYAGVGL
-316 NLLVGIADM
+316 NLLVGLTDI
-325 HVDADRLEIITTPDS
+325 HVDADRLEITTTPDS
-340 VLIEGKTTILTN
+340 ILIEGETTILTN
-352 FDLEEFNLPDSPTPA
+352 FDLDSPA
-367 LGTGFSL
+367 SARGTGFSL
-374 DLGVVADINPLLSVS
+374 DLGVVADINPHLSVS

-403 RYISENEFSIR
+403 RYIAENEFSIR
-414 LSAEDIDEIKDYN
+414 LSSEDIDEIKDYN
-427 DEQMDSLEQSFTK
+427 DEQMDSLEQSFTEL
-440 FDTSYATGSGKTAY
+440 DTSYAAGSGKTAY

-461 SSYRILQDLTVHAS
+461 SSYRILQDLIVHAS

-488 TPQLSIGVEY
+488 APQLSIGVEY
-498 EPTPVFPVYC
+498 EPTPVFPIYC

-521 TGFRLNLGHFQW
+521 TGFRLNLGAFQW
-533 NTGFGQTG
+533 NTGFGQNG

>member
-1 MRSIYLSALIT
+1 MRSIYLSAMIT
-12 GFLLAGGLTDTNPIQ
+12 GFLFAGGVTDTNPIQ
-27 TATAGAYLTRTIDND
+27 TATAGAYMTRTIDND
-42 ALGLNPASLGYY
+42 ALGVNPASLGYY

-59 FGPAEDGKLDILG
+59 FAAAEDGKLDTLG
-72 LMDKD
+72 LMEKD
-77 TVSAFADLIHNYYSV
+77 TVSASTDSIQNYYSV
-92 QLIANPSKKRVK
+92 QLIASTSKKRVK
-104 ETKKTFYHQF
+104 ETKKTFYSQF

-140 TVDAFLDTVIG
+140 TVDAFLGTVIG

-185 AGNNAIYPDWINN
+185 AGNNAIYPNWINN

-206 RDPGKKND
+206 RDPGKKDD
-214 FLSVFPADNWNIN
+214 FLSVFPADKWNIN

-243 LSIVQPE
+243 LSIFQPE

-278 ALHMSLLA
+278 ALHLSLLA

-295 RQLQLPQLKNIVD
+295 RQLEFHQLENIID
-308 RFYAGAGL
+308 RFYAGVGL
-316 NLLVGIADM
+316 NLLVGLTDI
-325 HVDADRLEIITTPDS
+325 HVDADRLEITTTPDS
-340 VLIEGKTTILTN
+340 ILIEGETTILTN
-352 FDLEEFNLPDSPTPA
+352 FDLDSPA
-367 LGTGFSL
+367 SARGTGFSL
-374 DLGVVADINPLLSVS
+374 DLGVVADINPHLSVS

-403 RYISENEFSIR
+403 RYIAENEFSIR
-414 LSAEDIDEIKDYN
+414 LSSEDIDEIKDYN
-427 DEQMDSLEQSFTK
+427 DEQMDSLEQSFTEL
-440 FDTSYATGSGKTAY
+440 DTSYAAGSGKTAY

-461 SSYRILQDLTVHAS
+461 SSYRILQDLIVHAS

-488 TPQLSIGVEY
+488 APQLSIGVEY
-498 EPTPVFPVYC
+498 EPTPVFPIYC

-521 TGFRLNLGHFQW
+521 SGFRLNLGAFQW

>member
-1 MRSIYLSALIT
+1 M
-12 GFLLAGGLTDTNPIQ
+12 
-27 TATAGAYLTRTIDND
+27 
-42 ALGLNPASLGYY
+42 
-54 GKPII
+54 
-59 FGPAEDGKLDILG
+59 
-72 LMDKD
+72 
-77 TVSAFADLIHNYYSV
+77 
-92 QLIANPSKKRVK
+92 K

-125 DSLYKLRVGD
+125 DSLYKLWVGD
-135 FHNRD
+135 FDNRD

-151 SGFKDAWIVTR
+151 RGFKDAWIVTS
-162 NRPLEEPDQI
+162 NRPLEEPEQI

-206 RDPGKKND
+206 RDPGKKDD

-227 MAAEIN
+227 MAAGIN

-243 LSIVQPE
+243 LSILQPK

-265 FEGVKFEQPKDLS
+265 FGGVKFEQPKDLS
-278 ALHMSLLA
+278 ALNLSLLA
-286 ASPISVDYG
+286 AAPISMDYG
-295 RQLQLPQLKNIVD
+295 RQVQLPQLKNIVD

-316 NLLVGIADM
+316 NLLVGLTDIHM
-325 HVDADRLEIITTPDS
+325 DADRLEIITTPDS

-352 FDLEEFNLPDSPTPA
+352 FDLDSPAPA

-374 DLGVVADINPLLSVS
+374 DLGVVADINPHLSVS
-389 LSLKDLFGTTTWPE
+389 LSLKDLFGTTTWSE
-403 RYISENEFSIR
+403 RYITENEFSIR
-414 LSAEDIDEIKDYN
+414 LSAEDIDNIQDYN

-440 FDTSYATGSGKTAY
+440 LDTSYAAGSGKTTY

-461 SSYRILQDLTVHAS
+461 GSYRILQDLIVHAS
-475 FRHFMNNDYLEGI
+475 FRHYLNNDYLEGI

-498 EPTPVFPVYC
+498 EPTPVFPIYC

-521 TGFRLNLGHFQW
+521 TGFRLNLGAFQW
-533 NTGFGQTG
+533 NTGFGQSG
-541 GIFNTSKGICF
+541 GIFNTSKGMCF

>member
-1 MRSIYLSALIT
+1 
-12 GFLLAGGLTDTNPIQ
+12 GVTDTNPIQ
-27 TATAGAYLTRTIDND
+27 TATAGAYMTRTIDND
-42 ALGLNPASLGYY
+42 ALGVNPASLGYY

-59 FGPAEDGKLDILG
+59 FAAAEDGKLDTLG
-72 LMDKD
+72 LMEKD
-77 TVSAFADLIHNYYSV
+77 TVSASTDSIQNYYSV
-92 QLIANPSKKRVK
+92 QLIASTSKKRVK
-104 ETKKTFYHQF
+104 DTKKTFYRQF

-140 TVDAFLDTVIG
+140 TVDAFLGTVIG

-185 AGNNAIYPDWINN
+185 AGNNAIYPNWINN

-206 RDPGKKND
+206 RDPGKKDD
-214 FLSVFPADNWNIN
+214 FLSVFPADKWNIN

-243 LSIVQPE
+243 LSIFQPE

-278 ALHMSLLA
+278 ALHLSLLA

-295 RQLQLPQLKNIVD
+295 RQLEFHQLENIID
-308 RFYAGAGL
+308 RFYAGVGL
-316 NLLVGIADM
+316 NLLVGLTDI
-325 HVDADRLEIITTPDS
+325 HVDADRLEITTTPDS
-340 VLIEGKTTILTN
+340 ILIEGETTILTN
-352 FDLEEFNLPDSPTPA
+352 FDLDSPA
-367 LGTGFSL
+367 SARGTGFSL
-374 DLGVVADINPLLSVS
+374 DLGVVADINPHLSVS

-403 RYISENEFSIR
+403 RYIAENEFSIR
-414 LSAEDIDEIKDYN
+414 LSSEDIDEIKDYN
-427 DEQMDSLEQSFTK
+427 DEQMDSLEQSFTEL
-440 FDTSYATGSGKTAY
+440 DTSYAAGSGKTAY

-461 SSYRILQDLTVHAS
+461 SSYRILQDLIVHAS

-488 TPQLSIGVEY
+488 APQLSIGVEY
-498 EPTPVFPVYC
+498 EPTPVFPIYC

-521 TGFRLNLGHFQW
+521 SGFRLNLGAFQW

>member
-1 MRSIYLSALIT
+1 MRSIYLSAMIT
-12 GFLLAGGLTDTNPIQ
+12 GFLFAGGVTDTNPIQ

-42 ALGLNPASLGYY
+42 ALGVNPASLGYY

-59 FGPAEDGKLDILG
+59 FAAAEDGKLDTLG
-72 LMDKD
+72 LMEKD
-77 TVSAFADLIHNYYSV
+77 TVSASADSTQNYYSV
-92 QLIANPSKKRVK
+92 QLIASPSKKRVK
-104 ETKKTFYHQF
+104 ETKKTFYSQF

-125 DSLYKLRVGD
+125 DSLYKLWVGD

-140 TVDAFLDTVIG
+140 TVDVFLGTVIE
-151 SGFKDAWIVTR
+151 SGFEDAWIVTK

-185 AGNNAIYPDWINN
+185 AGNNAIYPNWINN

-206 RDPGKKND
+206 RDPGKKDD
-214 FLSVFPADNWNIN
+214 FLSVFPADKWNIN

-243 LSIVQPE
+243 LSIFQPE

-278 ALHMSLLA
+278 ALHLSLLA

-295 RQLQLPQLKNIVD
+295 RQLEFPQLENIVD

-316 NLLVGIADM
+316 NLLVGLTDI
-325 HVDADRLEIITTPDS
+325 HVDADRLDITTTPDS
-340 VLIEGKTTILTN
+340 ILIEGKTTILTN
-352 FDLEEFNLPDSPTPA
+352 FDLDSPVSA
-367 LGTGFSL
+367 LGTGFTL
-374 DLGVVADINPLLSVS
+374 DLGVVADINPHLSIS

-403 RYISENEFSIR
+403 RYIAENEFSIR
-414 LSAEDIDEIKDYN
+414 LSSEDIDEIKDYN
-427 DEQMDSLEQSFTK
+427 DEQMDSLQQSFTEL
-440 FDTSYATGSGKTAY
+440 DTSYAAGSGKTAY

-461 SSYRILQDLTVHAS
+461 SSYRILQDLIIHAS
-475 FRHFMNNDYLEGI
+475 FRHFMNNDYLVGI
-488 TPQLSIGVEY
+488 APQLSIGVEY
-498 EPTPVFPVYC
+498 EPTPVFPIYC

-521 TGFRLNLGHFQW
+521 TGFRLNLGAFQW
-533 NTGFGQTG
+533 NTGFGQNG

>member
-1 MRSIYLSALIT
+1 MRSIYLSAMIT
-12 GFLLAGGLTDTNPIQ
+12 GFLFAGGVTDTNPIQ
-27 TATAGAYLTRTIDND
+27 TATAGAYMTRTIDND
-42 ALGLNPASLGYY
+42 ALGVNPASLGYY

-59 FGPAEDGKLDILG
+59 FAAAEVGKLDTLG
-72 LMDKD
+72 LMEKD
-77 TVSAFADLIHNYYSV
+77 TVSASTDSTQNYYSV
-92 QLIANPSKKRVK
+92 QLIASPSKKRVK
-104 ETKKTFYHQF
+104 ETKKTFYSQF

-140 TVDAFLDTVIG
+140 TVDAFLGTVIG

-185 AGNNAIYPDWINN
+185 AGNNAIYPNWINN

-206 RDPGKKND
+206 RDPGKKDD
-214 FLSVFPADNWNIN
+214 FLSVFPADKWNIN

-243 LSIVQPE
+243 LSIFQPE

-278 ALHMSLLA
+278 ALHLSLLA

-295 RQLQLPQLKNIVD
+295 RQLEFHQLENIVD

-316 NLLVGIADM
+316 NLLVGLTDI
-325 HVDADRLEIITTPDS
+325 HVDADRLEITTTPDS
-340 VLIEGKTTILTN
+340 ILIEGETTILTN
-352 FDLEEFNLPDSPTPA
+352 FDLDSPA
-367 LGTGFSL
+367 SARGTGFSL
-374 DLGVVADINPLLSVS
+374 DLGVVADINPHLSVS

-403 RYISENEFSIR
+403 RYIAENEFSIR
-414 LSAEDIDEIKDYN
+414 LSSEDIDEIKDYN
-427 DEQMDSLEQSFTK
+427 DEQMDSLEQSFTEL
-440 FDTSYATGSGKTAY
+440 DTSYAAGSGKTAY

-461 SSYRILQDLTVHAS
+461 SSYRILQDLIVHAS

-488 TPQLSIGVEY
+488 APQLSIGVEY
-498 EPTPVFPVYC
+498 EPTPVFPIYC

-521 TGFRLNLGHFQW
+521 TGFRLNLGAFQW
-533 NTGFGQTG
+533 NTGFGQNG

>member
-1 MRSIYLSALIT
+1 MRSIYLSAMIT
-12 GFLLAGGLTDTNPIQ
+12 GFLFAGGVTDTNPIQ

-42 ALGLNPASLGYY
+42 ALGVNPASLGYY

-59 FGPAEDGKLDILG
+59 FAAAEDGKLDTLG
-72 LMDKD
+72 LMEKD
-77 TVSAFADLIHNYYSV
+77 TVSASADSTQNYYSV
-92 QLIANPSKKRVK
+92 QLIASPSKKRVK
-104 ETKKTFYHQF
+104 ETKKTFYSQF

-125 DSLYKLRVGD
+125 DSLYKLWVGD

-140 TVDAFLDTVIG
+140 TVDVFLGTVIE
-151 SGFKDAWIVTR
+151 SGFEDAWIVTK

-185 AGNNAIYPDWINN
+185 AGNNAIYPNWINN

-206 RDPGKKND
+206 RDPGKKDD
-214 FLSVFPADNWNIN
+214 FLSVFPADKWNIN

-243 LSIVQPE
+243 LSIFQPE

-278 ALHMSLLA
+278 ALHLSLLA

-295 RQLQLPQLKNIVD
+295 RQLEFPQLENIVD

-316 NLLVGIADM
+316 NLLVGLTDI
-325 HVDADRLEIITTPDS
+325 HVDADRLDITTTPDS
-340 VLIEGKTTILTN
+340 ILIEGKTTILTN
-352 FDLEEFNLPDSPTPA
+352 FDLDSPASA
-367 LGTGFSL
+367 LGTGFTL
-374 DLGVVADINPLLSVS
+374 DLGVVADINPHLSIS

-403 RYISENEFSIR
+403 RYIAENEFSIR
-414 LSAEDIDEIKDYN
+414 LSSEDIDEIKDYN
-427 DEQMDSLEQSFTK
+427 DEQMDSLEQSFTEL
-440 FDTSYATGSGKTAY
+440 DTSYAAGSGKTAY

-461 SSYRILQDLTVHAS
+461 SSYRILQDLIIHAS
-475 FRHFMNNDYLEGI
+475 FRHFMNNDYLVGI
-488 TPQLSIGVEY
+488 APQLSIGVEY
-498 EPTPVFPVYC
+498 EPTPVFPIYC

-521 TGFRLNLGHFQW
+521 TGFRLNLGAFQW
-533 NTGFGQTG
+533 NTGFGQNG

>member
-27 TATAGAYLTRTIDND
+27 TATAGAYLTRTIGND
-42 ALGLNPASLGYY
+42 ALGVNPASLGYY

-59 FGPAEDGKLDILG
+59 FGAAEDGKLDTLG
-72 LMDKD
+72 LMEKD
-77 TVSAFADLIHNYYSV
+77 TVSASEDSIQNYYSV

-104 ETKKTFYHQF
+104 ETKITFYGQF
-114 GKNIPWAITKI
+114 GNNIPWAVTKI
-125 DSLYKLRVGD
+125 DTLYKLRVGD

-162 NRPLEEPDQI
+162 NRPLEEPEQI

-185 AGNNAIYPDWINN
+185 VGNNAIYPDWINN

-206 RDPGKKND
+206 RDPGKKDD

-233 FMSFTLGNFG
+233 TMSFTLGNFG
-243 LSIVQPE
+243 LSILQPK

-265 FEGVKFEQPKDLS
+265 FEGIKFEQPKDLS

-308 RFYAGAGL
+308 RFYAGVGL
-316 NLLVGIADM
+316 NLLIGLADM

-403 RYISENEFSIR
+403 RYITENEFSIR

-427 DEQMDSLEQSFTK
+427 DEQMDSLEQSFTE

-461 SSYRILQDLTVHAS
+461 GSYRILQDLIVHAS
-475 FRHFMNNDYLEGI
+475 FRHFLNNDYLEDI
-488 TPQLSIGVEY
+488 TPQLSISIEY
-498 EPTPVFPVYC
+498 EPTPVFPIYC

-521 TGFRLNLGHFQW
+521 TGFRLNLGAFQW
-533 NTGFGQTG
+533 NTGFGQNG
-541 GIFNTSKGICF
+541 GIFNTSKGMCF

>member
-12 GFLLAGGLTDTNPIQ
+12 GSLLAGGVMDANPIQ
-27 TATAGAYLTRTIDND
+27 TATAGAYLTRTIGND
-42 ALGLNPASLGYY
+42 ALDVNPASLGYY

-59 FGPAEDGKLDILG
+59 FGAAEDGKLDTLG
-72 LMDKD
+72 LMEKD
-77 TVSAFADLIHNYYSV
+77 TVSVSADSIQNYYLV

-104 ETKKTFYHQF
+104 ETKKTFYRQF

-125 DSLYKLRVGD
+125 DSLYKLRVGN
-135 FHNRD
+135 FHDRD
-140 TVDAFLDTVIG
+140 TVDAFLNTVIG
-151 SGFKDAWIVTR
+151 RGFKDAWIVTR
-162 NRPLEEPDQI
+162 NRPLEEPEQI
-172 PYFTLTLAGAGLY
+172 PYFTLILAGAGLY

-206 RDPGKKND
+206 RDPGKKDD

-227 MAAEIN
+227 MAAGIN

-243 LSIVQPE
+243 LSVLQPK

-265 FEGVKFEQPKDLS
+265 FGGVKFEQPKDLS
-278 ALHMSLLA
+278 ALHLSLLA
-286 ASPISVDYG
+286 VSPISMDYG

-316 NLLVGIADM
+316 NLLVGLTDI

-352 FDLEEFNLPDSPTPA
+352 FDLDSPAPA

-374 DLGVVADINPLLSVS
+374 DLGVVADINSHLSVS
-389 LSLKDLFGTTTWPE
+389 ISLKDLFGKITWSE
-403 RYISENEFSIR
+403 RYITENEFSIR

-440 FDTSYATGSGKTAY
+440 LDTSYAAGPDKTAY

-461 SSYRILQDLTVHAS
+461 GSYRILQDLIVHAS
-475 FRHFMNNDYLEGI
+475 FRHYLNNNYLEGI
-488 TPQLSIGVEY
+488 TPQLSFGVEY
-498 EPTPVFPVYC
+498 EPTPVFPIYC

-521 TGFRLNLGHFQW
+521 TGFRLNLGAFQW
-533 NTGFGQTG
+533 NTGFGQSG
-541 GIFNTSKGICF
+541 GIFNTSKGMCF
-552 STDFRLIF
+552 STDFRLLF

>member
-1 MRSIYLSALIT
+1 VTNEIYLSVCADHWVSPCGRID
-12 GFLLAGGLTDTNPIQ
+12 GYQPDP

-59 FGPAEDGKLDILG
+59 FGPAEDGKLDTLG
-72 LMDKD
+72 LMEKD
-77 TVSAFADLIHNYYSV
+77 TVSASADLTQNYYSV

-104 ETKKTFYHQF
+104 ETKKPFYHQF
-114 GKNIPWAITKI
+114 GKNIPWAILRLI
-125 DSLYKLRVGD
+125 LLYKLRVGD

-151 SGFKDAWIVTR
+151 SGFKDAWIVTK
-162 NRPLEEPDQI
+162 NRPLEEPEQI

-185 AGNNAIYPDWINN
+185 VGNNAIYPDWINN

-206 RDPGKKND
+206 RDPGKKDD

-233 FMSFTLGNFG
+233 SMSFTLGNFG
-243 LSIVQPE
+243 LSILQPK

-265 FEGVKFEQPKDLS
+265 FEGIKFEQPKDLS
-278 ALHMSLLA
+278 ALHISLLA

-308 RFYAGAGL
+308 RFYAGVGL
-316 NLLVGIADM
+316 NLLIGLADM

-367 LGTGFSL
+367 PGTGFSL

-461 SSYRILQDLTVHAS
+461 RFYRILQDLIVHAS
-475 FRHFMNNDYLEGI
+475 FRHFLNNDYLEEI
-488 TPQLSIGVEY
+488 TPQLSISIDY
-498 EPTPVFPVYC
+498 EPTPVFPIYC
-508 GIGIGGLDGFKWG
+508 GIGIGGLDGF
-521 TGFRLNLGHFQW
+521 
-533 NTGFGQTG
+533 
-541 GIFNTSKGICF
+541 
-552 STDFRLIF
+552 

>member
-12 GFLLAGGLTDTNPIQ
+12 GFLLAGGVTDTNPIQ
-27 TATAGAYLTRTIDND
+27 TATAGAYMTRTIDND
-42 ALGLNPASLGYY
+42 ALGVNPASLGYY

-59 FGPAEDGKLDILG
+59 FAAAEDGKLDTLG
-72 LMDKD
+72 LMEKD
-77 TVSAFADLIHNYYSV
+77 TVSASTDSTQNYYSV
-92 QLIANPSKKRVK
+92 QLIASPSKKRVK
-104 ETKKTFYHQF
+104 ETKKTFYSQF

-162 NRPLEEPDQI
+162 NRPLEEPEQI

-185 AGNNAIYPDWINN
+185 VGNNAIYPDWINN

-206 RDPGKKND
+206 RDPGKKDD
-214 FLSVFPADNWNIN
+214 FLSVFPADKWNIN

-243 LSIVQPE
+243 LSIFQPE

-278 ALHMSLLA
+278 ALHLSLLA

-295 RQLQLPQLKNIVD
+295 RQLEFHQLENIVD

-316 NLLVGIADM
+316 NLLVGLTDI
-325 HVDADRLEIITTPDS
+325 HVDADRLEITTTPDS
-340 VLIEGKTTILTN
+340 ILIEGETTILTN
-352 FDLEEFNLPDSPTPA
+352 FDLDSPA
-367 LGTGFSL
+367 SARGTGFSL
-374 DLGVVADINPLLSVS
+374 DLGVVADINPHLSVS

-403 RYISENEFSIR
+403 RYIAENEFSIR
-414 LSAEDIDEIKDYN
+414 LSSEDIDEIKDYN
-427 DEQMDSLEQSFTK
+427 DEQMDSLEQSFTEL
-440 FDTSYATGSGKTAY
+440 DTSYAAGSGKTAY

-461 SSYRILQDLTVHAS
+461 SSYRILQDLIVHAS

-488 TPQLSIGVEY
+488 APQLSIGVEY
-498 EPTPVFPVYC
+498 EPTPVFPIYC

-521 TGFRLNLGHFQW
+521 TGFRLNLGAFQW
-533 NTGFGQTG
+533 NTGFGQNG